1 MAVNRITSS
10 SSPWNDHVFLEAGS
24 PIIHHRMSNICILT
38 DSTAQFSHPNY
49 PGNDRVYII
58 PFELRSQVRLGHES
72 WSGGDSLQRLIP
84 PSQMEFT
91 QYYTRLSGKY
101 DTILVLTL
109 SEQLSP
115 ATSHALSA
123 SINYSNHAAV
133 EVIDS
138 QTIGLGLGFLIQAA
152 AAAAAAGAPLAEVER
167 QIRVSIPRIYMLF
180 CIPELTYLAN
190 SGYLENSQALVG
202 EMMGMLPIF
211 VIEDGRLTPMEK
223 VRTQRH
229 LFEAFQEF
237 MNEFDVPTHI
247 ALVRG
252 VNRNAIRSRP
262 MLQYIRE
269 AFPETPFSEHT
280 TTPHLAAL
288 FGPQSTGLVV
298 IEK

>member
-1 MAVNRITSS
+1 
-10 SSPWNDHVFLEAGS
+10 
-24 PIIHHRMSNICILT
+24 
-38 DSTAQFSHPNY
+38 
-49 PGNDRVYII
+49 
-58 PFELRSQVRLGHES
+58 
-72 WSGGDSLQRLIP
+72 
-84 PSQMEFT
+84 
-91 QYYTRLSGKY
+91 
-101 DTILVLTL
+101 
-109 SEQLSP
+109 
-115 ATSHALSA
+115 
-123 SINYSNHAAV
+123 
-133 EVIDS
+133 
-138 QTIGLGLGFLIQAA
+138 
-152 AAAAAAGAPLAEVER
+152 
-167 QIRVSIPRIYMLF
+167 MLF